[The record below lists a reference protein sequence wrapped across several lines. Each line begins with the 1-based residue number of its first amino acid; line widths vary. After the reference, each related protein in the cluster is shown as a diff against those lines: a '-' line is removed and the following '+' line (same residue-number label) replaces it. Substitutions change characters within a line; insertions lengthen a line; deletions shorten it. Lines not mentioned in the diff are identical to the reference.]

1 MTNVGAQQP
10 VGQSSGQDEVHSGD
24 RRVGFTVG
32 ALGLFGCIHITI
44 MFAGIDNVCLPWT
57 GAKIDANLCQSY
69 WRAIGDAMVG
79 RLSLGRWDPLRCP
92 QRMQKSKMKKKTNK
106 PKPKKKNTRQHNVY
120 PDETFIC
127 PFDLGN
133 VITAACPLI
142 AARCIDQPRSS

>member
-92 QRMQKSKMKKKTNK
+92 QRMQKREMKKKTNK
-106 PKPKKKNTRQHNVY
+106 PKPKKKTLDNT
-120 PDETFIC
+120 TFTQMKH
-127 PFDLGN
+127 LY
-133 VITAACPLI
+133 AHLI
-142 AARCIDQPRSS
+142 LEM